1 MLVIAC
7 VSCADALG
15 LHDLVQGRTGGE
27 LEGDSAAPGDP
38 GEDAEGDSAAPGDP
52 GEDAALPS
60 AIPRDADLV
69 EANAPAPSA
78 TTSSPTGATNDGTSA
93 DAGAGTIASR
103 PDSGTSSA
111 KAGGEPVVEAGAPE
125 PEGGPVPPGPPGPA
139 SACGCPGCVIHSN
152 GVGETFQDCVASGTH
167 DPTQALEACSA
178 FTGTSADCATESCTS
193 GSGGPGKTPGQA
205 VCGTRASVCDCWAF
219 VGAAVGLVQL
229 SNGNC
234 KPCGNG
240 GAAWN

>member
-1 MLVIAC
+1 MKRVVLGNNALGCMLVIAC

-27 LEGDSAAPGDP
+27 LEGDSG
-38 GEDAEGDSAAPGDP
+38 APGDP
-52 GEDAALPS
+52 GEDAAVPW
-60 AIPRDADLV
+60 AIPIDADLV
-69 EANAPAPSA
+69 EASAPAASA
-78 TTSSPTGATNDGTSA
+78 STSSPTGATFDGTSA
-93 DAGAGTIASR
+93 DAGAETIASR
-103 PDSGTSSA
+103 PDSGASA
-111 KAGGEPVVEAGAPE
+111 AMAGGAPVVEAGAPE
-125 PEGGPVPPGPPGPA
+125 PEGGAVPPGPHGPA
-139 SACGCPGCVIHSN
+139 SACGCPDCVVHSN

-167 DPTQALEACSA
+167 DPMQALEACSA

-193 GSGGPGKTPGQA
+193 GGGGPGKTPGQA

-219 VGAAVGLVQL
+219 AGAEAGLVQS

-234 KPCGNG
+234 KPCANG